1 MSAFQFPLSILLL
14 LGLTAVSLLCGILVW
29 PQLSAAWPSIEEKI
43 DQFRRL
49 PPLAQL
55 ALMLFVGAFVV
66 FGSTKTNSVDQ
77 TSGASGEA
85 ESLPLQ
91 MAGECPLTHV
101 LEEVR
106 SCTSGEEAASP
117 LTVTPEDIARGWQLW
132 EVRTNCNVS
141 YTMPEG
147 ATLATNWWVRG
158 AFEDCSIVRLGDC
171 LIGGG
176 TVQSNNQNNPNNH
189 TMSFPFGTNEYD
201 SVWAFTWGK
210 LRFELGNANTE
221 IVAVGAPM
229 SAVPY
234 RSRLWSAADTNDSRI
249 VTWEDFVL
257 GRASVADYQLPSTNY
272 QLVSAQVELRSTG
285 DFIVRS
291 NEVETVYRRVDPE
304 DWDGDGWRNDDDPN
318 PCCWEEFYDY
328 FEQEL
333 PEGANENAYYWV
345 EIRPR
350 WNSDIYFYGD
360 APSNLDDPSVYGKAG
375 ETYRVKLLIGKTY
388 DVESRRPFDVV
399 AKSDERIEVTE
410 IGAGRCEI
418 VWPVEFTV
426 AEGRAPTRRPRLG
439 ATWNDGGKS
448 FYVMP
453 DPDWLRGDIVWY
465 GACCNVWGDGTN
477 FTYACNGDC
486 TCTGCTVYGDYLY
499 EGYGLSVNGIPCGCH
514 YVPDH
519 GPFEVM
525 QFSFDKSAAIYEEDY
540 TNRPGVVVHPT
551 PSNVVL
557 RCEVYGGTYGGR
569 LTIALNAAGRSKIAR
584 VGGNLLPN
592 NVEIPPDTTRVFE
605 TEYTPLE
612 PSGTTNDIVATATYV
627 EDFRNESHTA
637 TATLTSVKV
646 ELEAVYI
653 APTNHNQSRHIYGVG
668 EDVRFVVTPALAEVK
683 LKVVKGDTRDINDGE
698 FTTAYDTFGMSF
710 EVDGSA
716 ERIYTCPIAATYT
729 PDVTVSYMGVGYRP
743 LMALVEPLEVITRSA
758 RRGANIVDPF
768 YEGNRYCWPEGT
780 VGSACLV
787 TENYI
792 GPMHVSFQ
800 GIAVSELPCKEE
812 DVVTGCFTNG
822 HHRTHTGGVHG
833 AGAGNGYYVQP
844 GNFWFTDGARM
855 TAPEPNWQPN
865 STLSWKIPIG
875 WHRKDPGV
883 PDYIHVYIPDYERK
897 NDEKS
902 RPLMI
907 GGRTDMY
914 KQVWHIDEQGT
925 YRTDKFGHWISRSRD
940 CVVILDGR
948 TIQTEHQ

>member
-1 MSAFQFPLSILLL
+1 MFHFPLSILHL
-14 LGLTAVSLLCGILVW
+14 LGFAAVSLLCGLLVW
-29 PQLSAAWPSIEEKI
+29 PQLVAVWPSVRDKI
-43 DQFRRL
+43 DRFRRL
-49 PPLAQL
+49 PPLAKLLQL
-55 ALMLFVGAFVV
+55 LFVGAFVV
-66 FGSTKTNSVDQ
+66 YGSTKTTNQVDQ
-77 TSGASGEA
+77 VSGTNIVMGASSLGGRISVKCAGEEVVGGASGNA
-85 ESLPLQ
+85 FR
-91 MAGECPLTHV
+91 GN
-101 LEEVR
+101 
-106 SCTSGEEAASP
+106 ASTDAP
-117 LTVTPEDIARGWQLW
+117 QTVTPEDIARGWRLW
-132 EVRTNCNVS
+132 EVKTNCNVS
-141 YTMPEG
+141 YAMPEG

-158 AFEDCSIVRLGDC
+158 AYEDVVKVGIRDHGSGISGW
-171 LIGGG
+171 
-176 TVQSNNQNNPNNH
+176 T
-189 TMSFPFGTNEYD
+189 FPFGTNEHD
-201 SVWAFTWGK
+201 SAWAFSWGK
-210 LRFELGNANTE
+210 LRFALGDTNTE

-234 RSRLWSAADTNDSRI
+234 RSRLWSAVDTNGARL
-249 VTWEDFVL
+249 VTWENFVL
-257 GRASVADYQLPSTNY
+257 GRERLPAPAAENGGGTVQGGGAVN
-272 QLVSAQVELRSTG
+272 AQVALMSTG

-291 NEVETVYRRVDPE
+291 NEVESVYRRVDPE
-304 DWDGDGWRNDDDPN
+304 DWDGDGWENDDDGN
-318 PCCWEEFYDY
+318 PYEWEEFTDW
-328 FEQEL
+328 FCQEL

-525 QFSFDKSAAIYEEDY
+525 QFSFDKSAAIYEDDY
-540 TNRPGVVVHPT
+540 TNLPGVVIRPT

-569 LTIALNAAGRSKIAR
+569 LTVALNAAGRSKIAR

-612 PSGTTNDIVATATYV
+612 PSDRVNDIEATATYV